1 MNITQEHL
9 KALAQ
14 RSFEDGWN
22 ATRQGCNA
30 EHHSLSS
37 EALAQMR
44 DDAVAERLEELRK
57 ELEPKT
63 WTIVRFSESDK
74 TAPGTIVVD
83 GVARMEDAE
92 NAARAL
98 HALRRG
104 RYHVCDSAVMRS
116 LRVSGRVSI

>member
-14 RSFEDGWN
+14 RAFEDGWN
-22 ATRQGCNA
+22 ATGQGFNA

-57 ELEPKT
+57 SLEPET
-63 WTIVRFSESDK
+63 FAIVRFSEFDK
-74 TAPGTIVVD
+74 SARGTIVAE
-83 GVARMEDAE
+83 GITKQE
-92 NAARAL
+92 NATKVAQSL
-98 HALRRG
+98 NDLRRG
-104 RYHVCDSAVMRS
+104 RYAVFTAQV
-116 LRVSGRVSI
+116 LRAKMVDGKVSI